1 MSVPSR
7 VLFVG
12 PLTSRHAGGATVK
25 NGLLVEA
32 LRERGTHVDALDT
45 GGSGPMSRLR
55 QLAALLRAL
64 TRHDQVLL
72 SVSRNGAVALVA
84 LLAAASVPR
93 QGLRCSFLAVGS
105 SLPSNVR
112 RLVWPA
118 RRLYMWCLSRCRPVW
133 VEGEWIRRELAA
145 LGVGGVELLPNPR
158 QPVAERWDPGT
169 LATRRLVF
177 VSRVTPDKGVERA
190 MAAVEALAG
199 SGVEATL
206 DVFGPVE
213 DGYRAAFEA
222 QLARHPRTRYRGP
235 LPQAAVPGELAGA
248 AALLL
253 PTTWASEGMPGVIV
267 EAAMVGTPVVAAAL
281 PAIAE
286 VVEDGVSG
294 LLVDPTDVAA
304 LTDAV
309 RRLLT
314 CPGLAARLGTAL
326 RERSG
331 AFTVDAVVSRLLTRL
346 AVEGWR

>member
-1 MSVPSR
+1 MTAPSR
-7 VLFVG
+7 LLFVG
-12 PLTSRHAGGATVK
+12 ALTSRQAGGATVR
-25 NGLLVEA
+25 NGLLVPA
-32 LRERGTHVDALDT
+32 LRERGVAVEVIDT
-45 GGSGPMSRLR
+45 GPSGAAARLR
-55 QLAALLRAL
+55 QLVALLGAL
-64 TRHDQVLL
+64 ARHGQVVL
-72 SVSRNGAVALVA
+72 SLSRNGAVALVV
-84 LLAAASVPR
+84 LAALASALRPR
-93 QGLRCSFLAVGS
+93 QRVTFLAVGS
-105 SLPSNVR
+105 SLPDNVR
-112 RLVWPA
+112 RLSGPA
-118 RRLYMWCLSRCRPVW
+118 RRFYLWCLSRCQPVW
-133 VEGEWIRRELAA
+133 VQGEWLRRELTE
-145 LGVGGVELLPNPR
+145 LGVAGVEVLPNMR
-158 QPVAERWDPGT
+158 LPVAERWDPGT

-346 AVEGWR
+346 AVEGWW